1 MSDATKE
8 GFYYNYGIYSTR
20 ERAEAAMDESFA
32 TGEISACE
40 RPRIKEDRGCY
51 ILQLFAYEN
60 A

>member
-1 MSDATKE
+1 MTDENKE
-8 GFYYNYGIYSTR
+8 GFYYTYGIYSTR

-40 RPRIKEDRGCY
+40 RPRIKSDRGVF

-60 A
+60 